1 MSWSCRLRLHA
12 GGFALDAELV
22 SGGGVLALVGPNG
35 AGKTTLLETIAGL
48 RAAEGHLE
56 VGGVVWRSETVELP
70 VESRRVGY
78 VPRGGALFPHL
89 SVEANVRFGARD
101 ARAADEVLE
110 AFEVHPLAARD
121 PRSLS
126 GGEVQRVALARALA
140 AEPRL
145 LLLDEPFAPLDALAR
160 DALRT
165 RPGAWLRERDLP
177 CLIVTHRASDGRAL
191 GASVVVM
198 RDGRCVAQGE
208 LEELALRDAFAR
220 ALAAPATQ
228 Q

>member
-1 MSWSCRLRLHA
+1 MSWSCRLRLRA
-12 GGFALDAELV
+12 GAFALDAELE
-22 SGGGVLALVGPNG
+22 SPGGVLALVGPNG
-35 AGKTTLLETIAGL
+35 AGKTTLLEAIAGL
-48 RAAEGHLE
+48 RPAEGQLE

-89 SVEANVRFGARD
+89 SVEGNVRFGAQD
-101 ARAADEVLE
+101 ARVADQALE
-110 AFEVHPLAARD
+110 AFDVGPLAARD

-160 DALRT
+160 DALRM
-165 RPGAWLRERDLP
+165 RLSAWLRERELA
-177 CLIVTHRASDGRAL
+177 CVLVTHHASDVRAL

-198 RDGRCVAQGE
+198 RDGRCVAHGE
-208 LEELALRDAFAR
+208 LEELAEHDAFAR
-220 ALAAPATQ
+220 AFAG
-228 Q
+228 